1 MLVLQTSAV
10 IYCFF
15 VLSALTGGVKVPMKS
30 KYVLVFFSRIA
41 PMSHLYTSMG
51 PRVAKTFFLGIFEV
65 ISVFVSSWKIIK
77 RLMTYPALR
86 GVHYLSYSK
95 GFLYLERCHGCMK
108 RRTVCCS
115 EPNLTDYCTEHNFTF
130 LFTDLGETGTLL
142 FHSKGFKWLNIRGL
156 LLWRFYRK
164 CLLNHRNFFNDT
176 AGRKSIYSCSS
187 DHMPSQAEPCVL
199 RSPIS
204 LGEWDL

>member
-51 PRVAKTFFLGIFEV
+51 PRVAKNPFFLGIFEV

-95 GFLYLERCHGCMK
+95 GFLYLTTLPWMYGK
-108 RRTVCCS
+108 KNSVLLRTK
-115 EPNLTDYCTEHNFTF
+115 PHR
-130 LFTDLGETGTLL
+130 LL
-142 FHSKGFKWLNIRGL
+142 
-156 LLWRFYRK
+156 YRTQ
-164 CLLNHRNFFNDT
+164 LYIFIH
-176 AGRKSIYSCSS
+176 
-187 DHMPSQAEPCVL
+187 
-199 RSPIS
+199 
-204 LGEWDL
+204 